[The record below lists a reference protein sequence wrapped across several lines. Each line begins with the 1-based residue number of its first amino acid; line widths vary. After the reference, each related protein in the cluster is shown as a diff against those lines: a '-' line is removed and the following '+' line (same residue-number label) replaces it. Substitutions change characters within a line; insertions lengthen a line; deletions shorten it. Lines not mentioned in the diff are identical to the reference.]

1 MTVKQ
6 IIGSLM
12 ILIILACTMLG
23 IGGIW
28 GVIGGDTAW
37 QLFYTLV
44 VVAIGLGTAGGMI
57 DRFFRG

>member
-1 MTVKQ
+1 MTIKQ
-6 IIGSLM
+6 AIGSLM
-12 ILIILACTMLG
+12 IMIVLACTVLG

-28 GVIGGDTAW
+28 GVIRGDTAW